1 MNTTINSDSI
11 NDLTARHEAIL
22 LSLVSG
28 MTAREVALQFG
39 MSESRLSILR
49 NSPLWR
55 ESESV
60 LRKQVREDAILQLE
74 SLRGDAIGAL
84 TDTVQVNGPTGMP
97 NDPAHRIQSARQILD
112 RAGLPSGGT
121 MIGTI
126 QAPAINLYIPPSW
139 QALSSQPIDERKDAS
154 PS

>member
-1 MNTTINSDSI
+1 MDTSSDSSI
-11 NDLTARHEAIL
+11 DDLTARHEAIL

-55 ESESV
+55 DSESI
-60 LRKQVREDAILQLE
+60 LRKQLREDAILQLE
-74 SLRGDAIGAL
+74 SLRGEAIGAFK
-84 TDTVQVNGPTGMP
+84 DTVQVNGPTGMP

-112 RAGLPSGGT
+112 RAGLPAGNT
-121 MIGTI
+121 MVSTI
-126 QAPAINLYIPPSW
+126 QAPIINLYIPPSW
-139 QALSSQPIDERKDAS
+139 AALVDTRKEDVASS
-154 PS
+154 